1 MCYLN
6 TTEYRISPTSGYQVL
21 RNCSGCGCK
30 AAYEST
36 GSFRVN
42 ANGKRIDVW
51 LIYRCGSCGHTYNL
65 AIYDR
70 VKPEDI
76 PGEEYRRFLE
86 NDGETALRYG
96 MDKGIFTKNR
106 AEIDWEHVAYGILPM
121 EVRENPESR
130 ERPQSQENSEGRIG
144 QGRQDALR
152 QDRTG
157 SSLLTIYNPWGLK
170 IRTDKAVA
178 EICQVSRS
186 KVRQLIKEGK
196 LELPQDYVGS
206 RIVLE
211 LGGCTIPQTGIPKAT
226 ASMDRLLKE
235 EDEEK

>member
-1 MCYLN
+1 M
-6 TTEYRISPTSGYQVL
+6 
-21 RNCSGCGCK
+21 
-30 AAYEST
+30 
-36 GSFRVN
+36 
-42 ANGKRIDVW
+42 
-51 LIYRCGSCGHTYNL
+51 
-65 AIYDR
+65 
-70 VKPEDI
+70 KPEDI

-106 AEIDWEHVAYGILPM
+106 AEIDREHVAYEILPM

-130 ERPQSQENSEGRIG
+130 ERPQSQENPEGRIG

-152 QDRTG
+152 QDRRG
-157 SSLLTIYNPWGLK
+157 SSLLTIHNPWGLK

-186 KVRQLIKEGK
+186 KVRQLVKEGK